1 MTSDGGGSA
10 RVDACVWVVR
20 LFRTRSAAT
29 AACKAGHVRIGEERA
44 KPAQRVRVGDR
55 VCVLT
60 DGEERIVVVQGLIAK
75 RVAAPIAVGCYIDET
90 PTSPPPEVRP
100 VDVTR
105 ERGLGRPTKRD
116 RRMIEQLRGRS
127 DH

>member
-1 MTSDGGGSA
+1 MTGDVGGSV
-10 RVDACVWVVR
+10 RVDAWAWAVR

-29 AACKAGHVRIGEERA
+29 AACKAGHVRVGDERA
-44 KPAQRVRVGDR
+44 KPAQQVRPGDRVRV
-55 VCVLT
+55 LT
-60 DGEERIVVVQGLIAK
+60 DAGERIVVVQRLIVK
-75 RVAAPIAVGCYIDET
+75 RVAAPIAAECYVDET
-90 PTSPPPEVRP
+90 PPLPPPQARP

-127 DH
+127 DR